1 MSFLRKLFQR
11 PKLNHGRKDLRVE
24 LNAPVSL
31 QIGDNYKTERALLRD
46 LSLSGAR
53 FEVSLQGPIPKLDIF
68 YLLPCSFSL
77 PKNQGLFSCT
87 IDVTRI
93 YTTNEQEQP
102 VYGIAVKF
110 INLGKEERLRLEK
123 YILEGAPQ

>member
-1 MSFLRKLFQR
+1 MSLFRKLFQR

-31 QIGDNYKTERALLRD
+31 EIGDNYKTERALLRD

-53 FEVSLQGPIPKLDIF
+53 FEVSLQGPIPKLNFF
-68 YLLPCSFSL
+68 YSLHCSFTL
-77 PKNQGLFSCT
+77 PKNQRLFSCT

-93 YTTNEQEQP
+93 YTTNEHEKP

-110 INLGKEERLRLEK
+110 MNLSKEEQLRLEN
-123 YILEGAPQ
+123 YIQERTPQ

>member
-53 FEVSLQGPIPKLDIF
+53 FEVSMQGPIPKLNYF
-68 YLLPCSFSL
+68 YSLQCSFTL
-77 PKNQGLFSCT
+77 PKNQGVFSST

-93 YTTNEQEQP
+93 YTTNEQEKP

-110 INLGKEERLRLEK
+110 INLGKEEQLRLEK
-123 YILEGAPQ
+123 YIQERAPQ